1 MNKNKSKLDSYDLG
15 VICKYINDG
24 DNLNGAHNSMVDT
37 KAQTY
42 IIINKIFIPFI
53 NCSSLVILISV
64 IFSKNQQNKWI
75 KEMDPIHEVH
85 APRK

>member
-1 MNKNKSKLDSYDLG
+1 MNKKKSKLDSYDLG

-53 NCSSLVILISV
+53 NRSSLAIFISI
-64 IFSKNQQNKWI
+64 IFSKKSA
-75 KEMDPIHEVH
+75 ERMDKGDGSHP
-85 APRK
+85 